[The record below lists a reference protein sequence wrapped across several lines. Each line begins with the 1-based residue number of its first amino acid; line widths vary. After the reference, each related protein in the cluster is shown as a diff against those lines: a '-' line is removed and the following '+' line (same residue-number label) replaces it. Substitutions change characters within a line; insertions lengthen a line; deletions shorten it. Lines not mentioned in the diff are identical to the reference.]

1 MKNINIKR
9 LISLYEFFGNFNL
22 NYVSPVIELDKDYIL
37 SNNDISLLE
46 NHFNVKMIKKEIK
59 VYNKYSHKT
68 KNIYKFKHVDRIPRI
83 INKCKLIG
91 MLDDDIYYQ
100 LANKV
105 KLTNDDKIYISS
117 IGVNLNDYKDYNDD
131 IPF

>member
-9 LISLYEFFGNFNL
+9 LISLYEFFGNFSL
-22 NYVSPVIELDKDYIL
+22 NYANPVIELDKDYIL
-37 SNNDISLLE
+37 SDKDISILE
-46 NHFNVKMIKKEIK
+46 NHFNVEMIKKDIK
-59 VYNKYSHKT
+59 AYNKYTHKI
-68 KNIYKFKHVDRIPRI
+68 KNIYTFKHIDRIPRI

-91 MLDDDIYYQ
+91 MLDEDIYYQ

-105 KLTNDDKIYISS
+105 KLTGDDKKYISS
-117 IGVNLNDYKDYNDD
+117 IGINLNNYKDCNDD